1 MNPKQSMI
9 ILGFHGGVAVVVV
22 LAATLLC
29 FHGSL
34 DASAVTAIY
43 GAAIGLAGGASS
55 ALGSLSSAVNGK
67 ATVSDAT
74 LRQAISGGQYADTPH
89 EPVIPPGPNG

>member
-1 MNPKQSMI
+1 MNQRTSLI
-9 ILGFHGGVAVVVV
+9 VLGFHGGIAVVVV
-22 LAATLLC
+22 LAATILC
-29 FHGSL
+29 YHGTL
-34 DASAVTAIY
+34 DAAAVTAIY

-74 LRQAISGGQYADTPH
+74 LRQAISGGQSS
-89 EPVIPPGPNG
+89 EPPPAPPT